1 MFQKMIVG
9 YDGSEE
15 SRVALKQAITFMH
28 NNLTSQMIV
37 AYVNEDTVGEDI
49 TYPSVKSGSIL
60 NDMTSSPMDTPNAI
74 DSASTQQ
81 VAREYA
87 IQLSG
92 SIQDQL
98 DKYQVKA
105 NIVAIDGEPT
115 NALST
120 IAIKEQAD
128 VIIVGNSG
136 KSAFQKFFVGSV
148 SEKLIAES
156 PCSVL
161 VVK

>member
-1 MFQKMIVG
+1 MFQKMIIG

-28 NNLTSQMIV
+28 TNQTTQMVV

-49 TYPSVKSGSIL
+49 TYQTMKSGSIL
-60 NDMTSSPMDTPNAI
+60 NDMTSTPMGTPNTI
-74 DSASTQQ
+74 DSASVQQ

-87 IQLSG
+87 VQLSE
-92 SIQDQL
+92 SIQSQL
-98 DKYQVKA
+98 DKHQVKA
-105 NIVAIDGEPT
+105 EIVAIDGEPT
-115 NALST
+115 KALSN
-120 IAIKEQAD
+120 IAIKENAD

>member
-15 SRVALKQAITFMH
+15 SRIALKQAITFMNTNH
-28 NNLTSQMIV
+28 TTQMVV
-37 AYVNEDTVGEDI
+37 AYVNEDSVGEDI
-49 TYPSVKSGSIL
+49 TYQSGTSELIL
-60 NDMTSSPMDTPNAI
+60 TDLTSSPVNSPSTI
-74 DSASTQQ
+74 DALSNQQ

-87 IQLSG
+87 VQLSE
-92 SIQDQL
+92 SIQSLL
-98 DKYQVKA
+98 DKHQVKA

-115 NALST
+115 QALST
-120 IAIKEQAD
+120 IAIREQAD

>member
-15 SRVALKQAITFMH
+15 SRVALKQAITFMNSNH
-28 NNLTSQMIV
+28 TTQMIV

-49 TYPSVKSGSIL
+49 TYQSVKSGSIL
-60 NDMTSSPMDTPNAI
+60 NDMTASPMGTPNAI
-74 DSASTQQ
+74 DSASIQQ

-87 IQLSG
+87 VQLSE

-98 DKYQVKA
+98 DKHQVKA
-105 NIVAIDGEPT
+105 EIVAIDGEPT

-120 IAIKEQAD
+120 IATKEQAD

>member
-1 MFQKMIVG
+1 MFHKMIVG

-15 SRVALKQAITFMH
+15 SRIALKQAITFMH
-28 NNLTSQMIV
+28 TNHTTQMVV
-37 AYVNEDTVGEDI
+37 AYVNEDSVGEEI
-49 TYPSVKSGSIL
+49 TYPFGTSESIL
-60 NDMTSSPMDTPNAI
+60 TDLKSSPV
-74 DSASTQQ
+74 DSPSSSDALSTQQ

-87 IQLSG
+87 VQLSE
-92 SIQDQL
+92 SIQAQL
-98 DKYQVKA
+98 DKHQVKA

-115 NALST
+115 QALST
-120 IAIKEQAD
+120 IALREQAD